1 MSAAEWKPLV
11 AQGLCR
17 AFGSEQAVV
26 DVDLELLP
34 GQIHA
39 LVGLNGA
46 GKSTL
51 MKLILGMLRPDAGR
65 VAVFGVSTHA
75 ADSTVWARVGHLIET
90 PFAYPE
96 LTVAENLHSAARL
109 HGVPRQRAHAAADS
123 AIHAMTLDH
132 WRSRPAR
139 ALSLGNRQRLGLAA
153 ALVHDPA
160 LIVLDEP
167 TNALDP
173 VGVVDLREILRTRA
187 HRDGAAILVSSHH
200 LDEVARVADR
210 ITVIHGGRIVGGLT
224 PGAVHLEQTF
234 FDLVLTA
241 QRSPA

>member
-1 MSAAEWKPLV
+1 MSTSELRPLV
-11 AQGLCR
+11 IQGLFR
-17 AFGSEQAVV
+17 AFGHEQVVV
-26 DVDLELLP
+26 DFDLELLP

-65 VAVFGVSTHA
+65 AAVFGVPAHTA
-75 ADSTVWARVGHLIET
+75 GSTVWALVGHLIEA

-96 LTVAENLHSAARL
+96 LTVAENLHSAARM
-109 HGVPRQRAHAAADS
+109 HRVPRQRAHAAADS
-123 AIHAMTLDH
+123 AIHGMALDH
-132 WRSRPAR
+132 WRNRLAR
-139 ALSLGNRQRLGLAA
+139 ELSMGNRQRLGLAA

-200 LDEVARVADR
+200 LDEVARIADR
-210 ITVIHGGRIVGGLT
+210 ITVMHGGRIVGTLP
-224 PGAVHLEQTF
+224 PGRARLEQAF

>member
-1 MSAAEWKPLV
+1 MSTTEWKPLV

-17 AFGSEQAVV
+17 AFGEEQAVA

-34 GQIHA
+34 GQIYA

-65 VAVFGVSTHA
+65 VAVFGVAAHAVGSTQ
-75 ADSTVWARVGHLIET
+75 WARVGHLIEA

-96 LTVAENLHSAARL
+96 LTVAENVYSAALL
-109 HGVPRQRAHAAADS
+109 HGLPRQRARGAAES

-132 WRSRPAR
+132 WRDRPAR
-139 ALSLGNRQRLGLAA
+139 VLSLGNRQRLGLAA
-153 ALVHDPA
+153 AFVHDPA

-173 VGVVDLREILRTRA
+173 VGVVDLREFLRARA

-210 ITVIHGGRIVGGLT
+210 ITVMHGGRIVGGLT
-224 PGAVHLEQTF
+224 PGAAHLEQTF